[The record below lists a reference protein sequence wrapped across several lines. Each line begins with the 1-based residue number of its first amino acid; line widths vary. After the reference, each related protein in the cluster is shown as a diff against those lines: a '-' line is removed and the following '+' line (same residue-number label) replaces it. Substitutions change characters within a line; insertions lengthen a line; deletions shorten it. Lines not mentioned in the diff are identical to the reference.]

1 LYRNDIFSIEYCRN
15 LESWVMGSF
24 KVTENGPDRLPVVY
38 HLSIAPSVNVFE
50 LMDVEEYRDLEIYV
64 RGQFGR

>member
-1 LYRNDIFSIEYCRN
+1 
-15 LESWVMGSF
+15 MGSF